1 MKPFQLQRRLLLAA
15 ICLGSVAGFTPS
27 TLAQDQTEVVYASNL
42 DPANTKDPRAAAQ
55 TKIIAAFEAAN
66 PGIKVKVL
74 VDPTQATYLRAL
86 KSKSASPDVIKV
98 IGYGLPEYAATGS
111 LQPLDDLIKKDSVD
125 QSDWLL
131 PLEKTQLN
139 GHFFGLPLD
148 YRIPLFLYRKSAL
161 SAAGIQPPKT
171 WDEVCELSK
180 KLTSQGKIGYAL
192 GVGASGGLGGAQAF
206 GETLFSSMSTEGSGV
221 YFNEAGDKFM
231 VSEASFVRAAQTIK
245 DMFTKCKVPVAA
257 LQFGYNEIHD
267 GLRAGTIDSA
277 TFGLYRFA
285 AIANGG
291 AGDDLAWAPPPAYEP
306 NGKKAV
312 YGYDV
317 SLNANST
324 HKEAAWKLLKFF
336 GSLEAQN
343 IALEGG
349 EVVARKS
356 AYKAGGY
363 LDTPAGKRQ
372 SEWAKL
378 VSDRGVL
385 PSYPLSLT
393 AFNQALGEAL
403 QRMVLKNTSPKDAYT
418 EVKTRYEK
426 AMAKPD

>member
-1 MKPFQLQRRLLLAA
+1 MKPFQSRRRLLLAA
-15 ICLGSVAGFTPS
+15 ICLGSLAGHAPVALG
-27 TLAQDQTEVVYASNL
+27 QVQTEVVYASNL

-98 IGYGLPEYAATGS
+98 IGFGLPEYAATGS
-111 LQPLDDLIKKDSVD
+111 LQSLDDLVKQDNVD

-131 PLEKTQLN
+131 PLQNTKLN
-139 GHFFGLPLD
+139 GHFYGLPLD

-161 SAAGIQPPKT
+161 SAVGLQPPKT

-180 KLTSQGKIGYAL
+180 KLTSQGKIGYAV
-192 GVGASGGLGGAQAF
+192 GIGASGGLGGAQAF
-206 GETLFSSMSTEGSGV
+206 SETMFSSMSTEGKGD
-221 YFNEAGDKFM
+221 YFNETGDKYL
-231 VSEASFVRAAQTIK
+231 VSEDSFVRAAQTIK
-245 DMFTKCKVPVAA
+245 DMFTKCKVPPAA
-257 LQFGYNEIHD
+257 LQFGYNEVHD

-291 AGDDLAWAPPPAYEP
+291 AGDDLAWAPPPAYKP
-306 NGKKAV
+306 DGKQAV
-312 YGYDV
+312 YGYYV
-317 SLNANST
+317 SLNGNSA
-324 HKEAAWKLLKFF
+324 HKQEAWKLLKFF
-336 GSLEAQN
+336 GSPEAQK

-349 EVVARKS
+349 EVVARAS

-363 LDTPAGKRQ
+363 IDSAAGQRQ
-372 SEWAKL
+372 SQWAKL
-378 VSDRGVL
+378 VSERGFL

-393 AFNQALGEAL
+393 AYNQALGEAL
-403 QRMVLKNTSPKDAYT
+403 QRMVLKDTSPMDAYD

-426 AMAKPD
+426 AMAKAN